1 MATGRITK
9 KVLDYIA
16 HINKE
21 AKQMSYL
28 KNLKLSENTGIQLP
42 AKNLLMI
49 VAGAVVAT
57 VSFFELENRIGSL
70 ETSREL
76 FQADLLKKSEQLP
89 TDQEQFMLLE
99 HIASQVENIQ
109 KEMETMRNNN
119 VNINYAMKD
128 IEKIK
133 ESLEQVKD
141 KVRANG
147 GHQ

>member
-1 MATGRITK
+1 M
-9 KVLDYIA
+9 
-16 HINKE
+16 
-21 AKQMSYL
+21 
-28 KNLKLSENTGIQLP
+28 KNLKLSEDTGIQLP

-49 VAGAVVAT
+49 VAGAVIAT

-99 HIASQVENIQ
+99 HIASQVESIQ
-109 KEMETMRNNN
+109 KEMELMRNNN
-119 VNINYAMKD
+119 VNIKYAMSD

-133 ESLEQVKD
+133 EQLEIIKD

-147 GHQ
+147 GH

>member
-1 MATGRITK
+1 M
-9 KVLDYIA
+9 
-16 HINKE
+16 
-21 AKQMSYL
+21 
-28 KNLKLSENTGIQLP
+28 KNLKLSEDTGIQLP

-49 VAGAVVAT
+49 VAGAVIAT

-99 HIASQVENIQ
+99 HLASQLESVQ
-109 KEMETMRNNN
+109 KEMELMRNNN
-119 VNINYAMKD
+119 VNIKYAMSD

-133 ESLEQVKD
+133 HQLEIIKD

-147 GHQ
+147 GH

>member
-1 MATGRITK
+1 M
-9 KVLDYIA
+9 
-16 HINKE
+16 
-21 AKQMSYL
+21 
-28 KNLKLSENTGIQLP
+28 KNLKLSEDTGIQLP

-49 VAGAVVAT
+49 VAGAVIAT

-76 FQADLLKKSEQLP
+76 FNADLLKKSQQLP

-99 HIASQVENIQ
+99 HISSQVESIQ
-109 KEMETMRNNN
+109 KEMELMRNNN
-119 VNINYAMKD
+119 VNIKYAMSD

-133 ESLEQVKD
+133 EQLEIIKD

-147 GHQ
+147 GH

>member
-1 MATGRITK
+1 M
-9 KVLDYIA
+9 
-16 HINKE
+16 
-21 AKQMSYL
+21 

-42 AKNLLMI
+42 AKNLIAI
-49 VAGAVVAT
+49 VAGAILAT

-99 HIASQVENIQ
+99 HIASQVESIQ
-109 KEMETMRNNN
+109 KEMELMRNNN
-119 VNINYAMKD
+119 VNIKYAMSD

-133 ESLEQVKD
+133 EQLEVIKD

-147 GHQ
+147 SY

>member
-1 MATGRITK
+1 M
-9 KVLDYIA
+9 
-16 HINKE
+16 
-21 AKQMSYL
+21 

-42 AKNLLMI
+42 AKNLIAI
-49 VAGAVVAT
+49 VAGAVIAT

-99 HIASQVENIQ
+99 HIASQLESVQ
-109 KEMETMRNNN
+109 KEMELMRNNN
-119 VNINYAMKD
+119 VNIKYAMSD

-133 ESLEQVKD
+133 HQLEIIKD

-147 GHQ
+147 GH

>member
-1 MATGRITK
+1 M
-9 KVLDYIA
+9 
-16 HINKE
+16 
-21 AKQMSYL
+21 
-28 KNLKLSENTGIQLP
+28 KNFKLSEDTGIQLP

-49 VAGAVVAT
+49 VAGAVIAT

-99 HIASQVENIQ
+99 HIASQLESVQ
-109 KEMETMRNNN
+109 KEMELMRNNN
-119 VNINYAMKD
+119 VNIKYAMSD

-133 ESLEQVKD
+133 EQLEIIKD

-147 GHQ
+147 DH

>member
-1 MATGRITK
+1 M
-9 KVLDYIA
+9 
-16 HINKE
+16 
-21 AKQMSYL
+21 
-28 KNLKLSENTGIQLP
+28 KNIKLSEDTGIQLP

-49 VAGAVVAT
+49 VAGAVIAT

-99 HIASQVENIQ
+99 HIATQVESIQ
-109 KEMETMRNNN
+109 KEMELMRNNN
-119 VNINYAMKD
+119 INIKYAMSD

-133 ESLEQVKD
+133 DQLEIIKD

-147 GHQ
+147 GHK

>member
-1 MATGRITK
+1 
-9 KVLDYIA
+9 
-16 HINKE
+16 
-21 AKQMSYL
+21 
-28 KNLKLSENTGIQLP
+28 
-42 AKNLLMI
+42 MI

-57 VSFFELENRIGSL
+57 ISFFELENRIGSL

-76 FQADLLKKSEQLP
+76 FQADSLKSQNNYRLIKK
-89 TDQEQFMLLE
+89 QFMLLE

-133 ESLEQVKD
+133 ES
-141 KVRANG
+141 
-147 GHQ
+147 

>member
-1 MATGRITK
+1 MKI
-9 KVLDYIA
+9 
-16 HINKE
+16 
-21 AKQMSYL
+21 
-28 KNLKLSENTGIQLP
+28 SENTNISLP
-42 AKNLLMI
+42 VRNLLALCAA
-49 VAGAVVAT
+49 VALGIFAYTEITA
-57 VSFFELENRIGSL
+57 RITSL

-76 FQADLLKKSEQLP
+76 HQADLLKKSEQLP

-109 KEMETMRNNN
+109 AEMETMRNNN

-133 ESLEQVKD
+133 DSLENLKD

-147 GHQ
+147 SHQ

>member
-1 MATGRITK
+1 M
-9 KVLDYIA
+9 
-16 HINKE
+16 
-21 AKQMSYL
+21 
-28 KNLKLSENTGIQLP
+28 KNLKLSEDTGIQLP
-42 AKNLLMI
+42 AKNLIMI

-76 FQADLLKKSEQLP
+76 FNADLLKKSEQKP

-99 HIASQVENIQ
+99 HIASQVESIQ
-109 KEMETMRNNN
+109 EEMELMRNNN

-133 ESLEQVKD
+133 EQLENLKD

-147 GHQ
+147 SH